1 VERFVGPYGRDVKDM
16 IKPTNAQLIA
26 RVTLADEEDTQRV
39 ITPNND
45 SDLQL
50 RRRLL

>member
-1 VERFVGPYGRDVKDM
+1 MDM

-39 ITPNND
+39 IAPNND
-45 SDLQL
+45 SDLQPVQATQVTFQPFNTC
-50 RRRLL
+50 